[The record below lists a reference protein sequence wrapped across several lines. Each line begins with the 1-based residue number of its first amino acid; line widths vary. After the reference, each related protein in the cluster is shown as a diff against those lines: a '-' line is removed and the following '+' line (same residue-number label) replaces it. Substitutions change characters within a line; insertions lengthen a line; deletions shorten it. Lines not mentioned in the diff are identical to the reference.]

1 MPALP
6 KLQRRP
12 RPLDPHELAVNEVRW
27 AGEIE
32 REHSIEEHL
41 RQREEREWQRM
52 VAEERAEEAQRR
64 HEQAA
69 RQWALGLF
77 GGSGRPDQ

>member
-41 RQREEREWQRM
+41 RQREEREWRM